1 MKITNEPFY
10 KMRGTLALI
19 NKCIYSATSIKV
31 KEAADELKIK
41 LLIDEVKNKSN

>member
-1 MKITNEPFY
+1 MKLNNEPFDE
-10 KMRGTLALI
+10 MRGILALI
-19 NKCIYSATSIKV
+19 NKCTDSATSIKV